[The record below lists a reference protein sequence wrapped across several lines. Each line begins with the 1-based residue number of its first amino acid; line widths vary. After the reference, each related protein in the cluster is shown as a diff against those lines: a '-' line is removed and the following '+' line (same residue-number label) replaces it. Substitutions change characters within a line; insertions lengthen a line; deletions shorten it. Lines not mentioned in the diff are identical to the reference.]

1 MPLTLEKFTEIKHKY
16 GSMSSWAIWKEQED
30 TIKSGISDI
39 SFFENPTDI
48 TLNILNPNIIFVG
61 LNISKHI
68 PKLLNNFHSS
78 YAFSQDYKIR
88 YAIKNTMFYGAY
100 MSDII
105 KDFEEKVAGNLMI
118 YLNKNK
124 TFEKDNIH
132 KFEEELSFIGSI
144 NPIIIAFGNDSYKI
158 LNRNLKNYK
167 IYKVSHYS
175 SYINI
180 EKYRLEFEKLEKD
193 INLKIGVLNV

>member
-1 MPLTLEKFTEIKHKY
+1 MQITLDKFTEIKNKY
-16 GSMSSWAIWKEQED
+16 GSMSSWAIWKEQDD

-48 TLNILNPNIIFVG
+48 TLNILNPNIILVG
-61 LNISKHI
+61 LNISQHI
-68 PKLLNNFHSS
+68 PKLFNNFHSD
-78 YAFSQDYKIR
+78 YTFAQDYKIR

-100 MSDII
+100 MTDII
-105 KDFEEKVAGNLMI
+105 KDFEEKVAGNLMK

-124 TFEKDNIH
+124 SFEKDNIQ
-132 KFEEELSFIGSI
+132 KFEEELSFIGSF

-158 LNRNLKNYK
+158 LSRNFKKYK

-175 SYINI
+175 LYINI
-180 EKYRLEFEKLEKD
+180 EKYCLEFEKLEKD

>member
-1 MPLTLEKFTEIKHKY
+1 MQLTLDKFTEIKNKY

-48 TLNILNPNIIFVG
+48 TLNILNPNIILVG
-61 LNISKHI
+61 LNISQYI
-68 PKLLNNFHSS
+68 PKLFNNFHSD
-78 YAFSQDYKIR
+78 YTFAQDYKIR

-100 MSDII
+100 MTDII
-105 KDFEEKVAGNLMI
+105 KDFEEKVAGNLMK

-124 TFEKDNIH
+124 SFEKDNIQ
-132 KFEEELSFIGSI
+132 KFEEELSFIGSF

-158 LNRNLKNYK
+158 LSRNFKKNK